1 MAGRSSFLL
10 PKRKDMKQL
19 RTLTGYLLI
28 AVLLPVFISVVF
40 MTSSELKLVQGFHHV
55 LEEKIDIHDISLPQ
69 TSYIKSSNGTLIS
82 EIHRPMNRTNL
93 DLEEIPAV
101 LKEVFILSED
111 QHFYEHSGFDI
122 PSIGRAFAINMKSN
136 DIEQGAS
143 TITQQLARNIF
154 LTTEKSYNRKLSE
167 LLYAY
172 EIERKY
178 TKEEILELYINAIYF
193 QNGAYGIEAA
203 SRLYFQKHTNE
214 LSKAQ
219 LIFLASIP
227 NNPSMYD
234 PFVHFDQTKK
244 RQERLIDQLKQ
255 QHYISLE
262 EAEKIKNE
270 PILLETSKKRIDLF
284 PDYVTYVEAE
294 LQELIAQQE
303 GFAEKLAAAN
313 KQEKEKL
320 KAALNKRVEEV
331 VASGIIIETA
341 LDTTIQERAKKAVER
356 RLPYDDIEGAAAV
369 INHESHQLAA
379 LIGGKGY
386 KKYEFNRGFQAYRQP
401 GSAIKPLL
409 VYAPY
414 LERTNASLTKT
425 ISAAPFCK
433 NGYCPQ
439 NYGGARYGMVTL
451 ERAFINSYNTPAV
464 RLLDSIGIEN
474 GFIDLANFKFAKVS
488 KSDHVL
494 PAAIGGFSSG
504 VTPFELTSAY
514 TVFANAGAYHPIRAI
529 SKVTDLKGNI
539 LYSWTDDS
547 VQVWS
552 KQTIDKMR
560 KLMRKTVLSG
570 TAQKAYLP
578 NGYAGGKTGTTNDY
592 KDYWY
597 IGLTDEYTTGVW
609 VGKDTPKSIEYIE
622 ASAPQ
627 QLIWKDIMKGNL
639 PCQQK

>member
-1 MAGRSSFLL
+1 
-10 PKRKDMKQL
+10 MKLL
-19 RTLTGYLLI
+19 RTFTGYLII

-40 MTSSELKLVQGFHHV
+40 MTATELKQVQGFHDV
-55 LEEKIDIHDISLPQ
+55 LEEKMEISDISLPQ
-69 TSYIKSSNGTLIS
+69 TSLIKASNGTIIS
-82 EIHRPMNRTNL
+82 EIYRPVNRINL
-93 DLEEIPAV
+93 DSRDIPAF
-101 LKEVFILSED
+101 LKELFILSED
-111 QHFYEHSGFDI
+111 QHFYDHLGFDL
-122 PSIGRAFAINMKSN
+122 PSMGRAFAINMKAN

-154 LTTEKSYNRKLSE
+154 LTTEKTYNRKLSE

-178 TKEEILELYINAIYF
+178 TKEEILELYVNAIYF

-203 SRLYFQKHTNE
+203 SRLYFQKQTNE

-219 LIFLASIP
+219 LAFLASIP
-227 NNPSMYD
+227 NNPSLYD

-244 RQERLIDQLKQ
+244 RQERLIDQLSQ
-255 QHYISLE
+255 QHFISLE
-262 EAEKIKNE
+262 EAEKIKSE
-270 PILLETSKKRIDLF
+270 PILIKTEKERIDLF
-284 PDYVTYVEAE
+284 PDYVTYVEVE
-294 LQELIAQQE
+294 LKELIAQQE
-303 GFAEKLAAAN
+303 GFTEKLASAD
-313 KQEKEKL
+313 KQGKERIE
-320 KAALNKRVEEV
+320 AALSKRVEEV
-331 VASGIIIETA
+331 IASGIIIETA
-341 LDTTIQERAKKAVER
+341 LDMTIQERAKKAVER

-369 INHESHQLAA
+369 INHENHQLIA
-379 LIGGKGY
+379 LIGGKNY

-464 RLLDSIGIEN
+464 RLLDSVGIEN
-474 GFIDLANFKFAKVS
+474 AFMDLANFNFAKVS
-488 KSDHVL
+488 KSDHAL

-504 VTPFELTSAY
+504 MTPLELTSAY
-514 TVFANAGAYHPIRAI
+514 TVFANSGTYQPTRAI
-529 SKVTDLKGNI
+529 RKVTDLKGKV
-539 LYSWTDDS
+539 LYSWNDNS

-552 KQTIDKMR
+552 ENTTDKIR
-560 KLMRKTVLSG
+560 QLMKKTVQSG
-570 TAQKAYLP
+570 TAQKAYLS
-578 NGYAGGKTGTTNDY
+578 NGYAGGKTGTTNDF

-597 IGLTDEYTTGVW
+597 IGLTDQYTAGVW
-609 VGKDTPKSIEYIE
+609 VGKDLPESIEYIQF
-622 ASAPQ
+622 SAPQ
-627 QLIWKDIMKGNL
+627 QLIWKDIMSGN
-639 PCQQK
+639 